1 MLRASGI
8 HYHAGKKQ
16 ILKNVSAE
24 FHAGEFNMILGPNG
38 SGKSTF
44 LKIFSGELAASEG
57 IIQYDEKELRK
68 IPRETQARSRAVMS
82 QHPELSFPL
91 TVEEV
96 VMMGRYPHFDFAPA
110 KKDRQIVEEVM
121 GKMDLIN
128 FRERNYLSLSGGEK
142 QRVQF
147 ARVLTQIW
155 ERPEKG
161 IRYLMLDEPLSSLDI
176 SYQHEF
182 LRMAETFLGK
192 DTVIIAII
200 HDINLAIQYAHRLF
214 FLKDGELVAQGKPSQ
229 VLNEELLRHI
239 FSIKARILPNPLN
252 GSPLIL
258 FDR

>member
-1 MLRASGI
+1 
-8 HYHAGKKQ
+8 
-16 ILKNVSAE
+16 
-24 FHAGEFNMILGPNG
+24 
-38 SGKSTF
+38 
-44 LKIFSGELAASEG
+44 
-57 IIQYDEKELRK
+57 
-68 IPRETQARSRAVMS
+68 
-82 QHPELSFPL
+82 
-91 TVEEV
+91 
-96 VMMGRYPHFDFAPA
+96 
-110 KKDRQIVEEVM
+110 M

-214 FLKDGELVAQGKPSQ
+214 FLKTENWWP
-229 VLNEELLRHI
+229 R
-239 FSIKARILPNPLN
+239 KAFA
-252 GSPLIL
+252 GVE
-258 FDR
+258 